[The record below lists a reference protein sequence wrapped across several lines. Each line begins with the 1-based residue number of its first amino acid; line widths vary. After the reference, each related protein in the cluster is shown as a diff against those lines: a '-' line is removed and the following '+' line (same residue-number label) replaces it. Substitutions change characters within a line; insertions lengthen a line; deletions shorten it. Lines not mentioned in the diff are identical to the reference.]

1 MLHLNSDW
9 MIGQRAK
16 IHRNNCLWWIL
27 IFAKAGT
34 GSSPHFFETLSEK
47 PEDIRN
53 SQRAMALHHR
63 VRTAASCL
71 VRALNKS
78 LVNTNPSFPCKEVS
92 GSSRALLKKRQSL
105 VQNPEKKSLEPCIL
119 WYMKYKFFE
128 KERNHKALNTRSG
141 YFLYE
146 LTNTQFLPGTR
157 LVPLSTEGEKVNKSW
172 RHLSNSST
180 AAPPLMRTKHS
191 IPKLDAEGHFTHPK
205 VVFIWQF
212 I

>member
-1 MLHLNSDW
+1 

-105 VQNPEKKSLEPCIL
+105 VQNPVKKSLEPCIL
-119 WYMKYKFFE
+119 WYVKYKFLKK
-128 KERNHKALNTRSG
+128 KEIIRPWILEVVIFSMNWLILSFFLGLAWFHSPRKGRKWTRAGDIFQTVQLQLRRSWGQRTVFRN
-141 YFLYE
+141 
-146 LTNTQFLPGTR
+146 
-157 LVPLSTEGEKVNKSW
+157 
-172 RHLSNSST
+172 
-180 AAPPLMRTKHS
+180 
-191 IPKLDAEGHFTHPK
+191 
-205 VVFIWQF
+205 
-212 I
+212 